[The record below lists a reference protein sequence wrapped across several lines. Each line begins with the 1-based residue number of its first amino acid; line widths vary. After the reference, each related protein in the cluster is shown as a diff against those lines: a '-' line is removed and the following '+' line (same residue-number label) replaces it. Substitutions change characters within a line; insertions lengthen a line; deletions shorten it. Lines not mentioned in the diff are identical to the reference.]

1 MGKVAFPLSQTI
13 TASSGYKTATFSYVI
28 KSFSYII
35 RTCGYSLSYTLNKFS
50 PYAKEI
56 GIGSKETYLY
66 VLERE
71 NKEVRTLQSKPPII
85 KRDFFIPDDLLSI
98 KYLLSFIF
106 SGFTQPILCPRYIL
120 NYLSLYTFQCT
131 YFFL

>member
-50 PYAKEI
+50 PYAKEV
-56 GIGSKETYLY
+56 GIG
-66 VLERE
+66 
-71 NKEVRTLQSKPPII
+71 
-85 KRDFFIPDDLLSI
+85 
-98 KYLLSFIF
+98 
-106 SGFTQPILCPRYIL
+106 
-120 NYLSLYTFQCT
+120 
-131 YFFL
+131 